1 MMTKTVVGL
10 CLVAA
15 LCLGFSSAATFDGVD
30 VAALLKN
37 DTAVQSY
44 VKSAGGNSLGSSAG
58 RGAPSGPIP
67 SRSQPHL
74 ASFHPLVKCIL
85 GTGECS
91 ESAKRLQAIVP
102 NALQQKCSQCTEQQ
116 KIIIGTIVAKMQ
128 KSFPADWEKL
138 LQKYD
143 PEKKHRENILAL
155 AKAVPTGLP
164 ATTPKPK

>member
-44 VKSAGGNSLGSSAG
+44 
-58 RGAPSGPIP
+58 
-67 SRSQPHL
+67 
-74 ASFHPLVKCIL
+74 VKCIL

>member
-44 VKSAGGNSLGSSAG
+44 VN
-58 RGAPSGPIP
+58 
-67 SRSQPHL
+67 
-74 ASFHPLVKCIL
+74 
-85 GTGECS
+85 
-91 ESAKRLQAIVP
+91 AIVP